1 MRKRLGALEETTIYR
16 VILEALTNTAKY
28 ADVSEADVFIHD
40 KDYFVEVRIEDRG
53 KGFNRNNASK
63 GVGLFSME
71 ERAKS
76 IGGQIDIR
84 SELGK
89 GTAVTLIVR
98 KK

>member
-1 MRKRLGALEETTIYR
+1 MPEI
-16 VILEALTNTAKY
+16 
-28 ADVSEADVFIHD
+28 
-40 KDYFVEVRIEDRG
+40 
-53 KGFNRNNASK
+53 ASK

-89 GTAVTLIVR
+89 GTAVTLIVP